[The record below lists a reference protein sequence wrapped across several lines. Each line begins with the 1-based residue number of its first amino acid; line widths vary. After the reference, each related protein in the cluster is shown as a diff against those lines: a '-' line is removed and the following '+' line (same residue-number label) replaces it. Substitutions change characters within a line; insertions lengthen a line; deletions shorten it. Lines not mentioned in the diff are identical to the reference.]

1 MAILLHGFAYC
12 YAVLQEAPF
21 LLTLTTLRATFEY
34 LGGERDDPPSFLAGR
49 FLTAARCAVWV
60 LAIVLIYAFCGQ
72 SSKFIYI
79 DF

>member
-1 MAILLHGFAYC
+1 M
-12 YAVLQEAPF
+12 
-21 LLTLTTLRATFEY
+21 LTTFRATLEY
-34 LGGERDDPPSFLAGR
+34 LGGERDDVPTLLAGC
-49 FLTAARCAVWV
+49 FGTVARCVVWA

>member
-1 MAILLHGFAYC
+1 MLS
-12 YAVLQEAPF
+12 
-21 LLTLTTLRATFEY
+21 TLCATLEY
-34 LGGERDDPPSFLAGR
+34 LGGERDDAPGLLAGR
-49 FLTAARCAVWV
+49 FGVVARCTVWV

>member
-1 MAILLHGFAYC
+1 MIATIYKALEFIGGETD
-12 YAVLQEAPF
+12 EAPAF
-21 LLTLTTLRATFEY
+21 MKTERRWLLRSVTW
-34 LGGERDDPPSFLAGR
+34 
-49 FLTAARCAVWV
+49 C